1 MPEASE
7 HEDCLLRYESM
18 AAAFDADPVCYLVA
32 LDAWEIALL
41 QSVLRYAHW
50 SARWRDLG
58 LATFKEVDERVNRL
72 EECLMSGCDVSAL
85 IDVIEAGFAQLHE
98 DLTGE
103 DSGLPLIEDIG
114 DNVGELED
122 DLANVWFTVKAVASI
137 LGATV
142 GAPPTPL

>member
-1 MPEASE
+1 
-7 HEDCLLRYESM
+7 
-18 AAAFDADPVCYLVA
+18 VGV
-32 LDAWEIALL
+32 
-41 QSVLRYAHW
+41 
-50 SARWRDLG
+50 
-58 LATFKEVDERVNRL
+58 TFKEVDERINRL

-85 IDVIEAGFAQLHE
+85 IDAIEAGFAQLHD

-122 DLANVWFTVKAVASI
+122 DLANVWFTVKAVAMI
-137 LGATV
+137 LGASV